1 MWRRRSGCSLVV
13 HDPHERFVKRPAP
26 FRTAAVKAHRCSQR
40 PELQVDL
47 ADNLTTRN
55 SLATRLRHVIAPT
68 GNTGDA
74 VFRLLLLSAA
84 LLMVAV
90 VLAMIFALASRSML
104 SIRHFGFSF
113 ITNTDW
119 NPVKN
124 QFGALPFIY
133 GTIVSSFI
141 AILISVPLSLGIA
154 IFLVEQAPEFLSRPL
169 TFLVELLAAIPSVVY
184 GLWGIFVLAP
194 FLRNY
199 VEPPL
204 QNAFGWLPLF
214 QGPITGIGLLT
225 GGVILAI
232 MVTPII
238 SAVVRDVLAAV
249 PSSQREAALALGA
262 TKWETTRV
270 VLVNGA
276 PGIAG
281 AVILGLG
288 RAIGE
293 TMAVTMVIGN
303 RAQIS
308 ASLFH
313 PSYTIA
319 SVIANEF
326 TEATQD
332 LYLSSLIELG
342 LILFLVTFLVNAF
355 ARILVWNVT
364 RNNGGVAAA

>member
-1 MWRRRSGCSLVV
+1 MAYTEKHSDWRRVLS
-13 HDPHERFVKRPAP
+13 
-26 FRTAAVKAHRCSQR
+26 
-40 PELQVDL
+40 
-47 ADNLTTRN
+47 
-55 SLATRLRHVIAPT
+55 PT

-74 VFRLLLLSAA
+74 VFRLLMLGAGLLVVSIVIA
-84 LLMVAV
+84 MVV
-90 VLAMIFALASRSML
+90 ALASDSIL
-104 SIRHFGFSF
+104 SIRHFGWNFLISRQ
-113 ITNTDW
+113 W
-119 NPVKN
+119 NPVKGE
-124 QFGALPFIY
+124 FGALPFIY
-133 GTIVSSFI
+133 GTIVSSLI
-141 AILISVPLSLGIA
+141 ALLVSVPFSLGIA
-154 IFLVEQAPEFLSRPL
+154 VFLVEQAPHYISRPVG
-169 TFLVELLAAIPSVVY
+169 FLVELLAAIPSVVY
-184 GLWGIFVLAP
+184 GVWGIFVLAP
-194 FLRNY
+194 FLRVY

-204 QNAFGWLPLF
+204 ARWFGWMPLF

-225 GGVILAI
+225 GGIILAI

-249 PSSQREAALALGA
+249 PDSQREAALALGA
-262 TKWETTRV
+262 TKWEMIRV

-288 RAIGE
+288 RALGE

-303 RAQIS
+303 RPEIS
-308 ASLFH
+308 ASLFD

-319 SVIANEF
+319 SAIANEF

-342 LILFLVTFLVNAF
+342 LILFLVTFIVNGI

-364 RNNGGVAAA
+364 RKTGGVGGAA

>member
-1 MWRRRSGCSLVV
+1 MEKLAGGGGHPIQNSFRMRFRSL
-13 HDPHERFVKRPAP
+13 
-26 FRTAAVKAHRCSQR
+26 
-40 PELQVDL
+40 
-47 ADNLTTRN
+47 
-55 SLATRLRHVIAPT
+55 IAPT
-68 GNTGDA
+68 GNAGDA
-74 VFRLLLLSAA
+74 LFRIVLFAAA
-84 LLMVAV
+84 LLILLIV
-90 VLAMIFALASRSML
+90 VGMILALAAKSMP
-104 SIRHFGFSF
+104 SIRQFGFGF
-113 ITNTDW
+113 IIGTDW
-119 NPVKN
+119 NPPQN

-133 GTIVSSFI
+133 GTLMSSLI

-154 IFLVEQAPEFLSRPL
+154 IFLVEQAPPFLARPI

-194 FLRNY
+194 FLRVY
-199 VEPPL
+199 IEGPL
-204 QNAFGWLPLF
+204 QNWLGWLPLF
-214 QGPITGIGLLT
+214 KGTITGIGLLT

-270 VLVNGA
+270 VLTNGA

-303 RAQIS
+303 RAHIS
-308 ASLFH
+308 ASLFD

-319 SVIANEF
+319 SAIANEF

-332 LYLSSLIELG
+332 LYLSALVELG
-342 LILFLVTFLVNAF
+342 LILFLVTFVVNGI

-364 RNNGGVAAA
+364 RKTSGVGAAA